1 MEIKPEIFRSYD
13 IRGIVGK
20 DIDENVANSLGKA
33 FGSYIQEFLRENIVI
48 VGHDNRDSSDSL
60 KEALINGILSTG

>member
-20 DIDENVANSLGKA
+20 DIDEKVAEKLGKA
-33 FGSYIQEFLRENIVI
+33 FGYFVQEFL
-48 VGHDNRDSSDSL
+48 
-60 KEALINGILSTG
+60 K

>member
-20 DIDENVANSLGKA
+20 DIDEDVAN
-33 FGSYIQEFLRENIVI
+33 
-48 VGHDNRDSSDSL
+48 
-60 KEALINGILSTG
+60 IL